1 MRLTGP
7 TSHSS
12 GILIAVVL
20 CAAPLLASAQ
30 ANGPSATAGAQ
41 VDATASAPVAS
52 PPLLKSAQPK
62 KSLMGMVMAALIESA
77 EQTARQ
83 RRDAVHQATAL
94 DEMRPSAN
102 TDAVPDP
109 ASVIS
114 SEDALHEHVA
124 VQDDPL

>member
-1 MRLTGP
+1 MRLTGL
-7 TSHSS
+7 TSHSF

-30 ANGPSATAGAQ
+30 ANGPSAAAGAQ
-41 VDATASAPVAS
+41 VDAKASAPVAS
-52 PPLLKSAQPK
+52 PPLQKSAQPK

-102 TDAVPDP
+102 TDAVSDP